1 MPTYLYECP
10 NHGEFEE
17 YHSISIVLDDC
28 PKCKEE
34 GIVPLKIKKLIN
46 CSSRGVVPLTGQDLS
61 DKIKTD
67 AAKLQRDA
75 AKDER
80 VYSNLM
86 GESKYQQLQTQMDR
100 RRR

>member
-1 MPTYLYECP
+1 MPTY
-10 NHGEFEE
+10 EFQCEQCKHEWEE
-17 YHSISIVLDDC
+17 YLSIKAPNPEKC
-28 PKCKEE
+28 PKCEVSDK
-34 GIVPLKIKKLIN
+34 VLRLI
-46 CSSRGVVPLTGQDLS
+46 SGGSGRGVVPLTGQDLS
-61 DKIKTD
+61 DKISAD